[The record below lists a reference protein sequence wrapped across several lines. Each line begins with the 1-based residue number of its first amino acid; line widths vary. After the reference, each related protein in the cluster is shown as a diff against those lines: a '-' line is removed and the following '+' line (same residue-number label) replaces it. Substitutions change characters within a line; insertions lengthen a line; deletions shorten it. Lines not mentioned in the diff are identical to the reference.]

1 MWLRK
6 LGLHIGHRNMAWI
19 RHRHTKDM
27 AGTQILH
34 ETDIR
39 YDTQYVACY
48 DFYFQIMHMHTQV
61 QVNVRRQT
69 VL

>member
-1 MWLRK
+1 
-6 LGLHIGHRNMAWI
+6 
-19 RHRHTKDM
+19 M

-34 ETDIR
+34 KTDIR

-48 DFYFQIMHMHTQV
+48 DFYFQIMHMHAQV